1 MSPAS
6 WIEYALT
13 GTTLEG
19 IGESDC
25 EEIGERWL
33 VQPVNALSSF
43 SYVAVGLV
51 VLAVAVRRGRATLD
65 AWVFAGLLVAVGLG
79 SVAFHGP
86 QPDGARVMHDLPILL
101 VVLYIVACDIE
112 LVRGSSPSRWV
123 LLVPSALAATGLMI
137 VSVDAGAVL
146 TGLGV
151 AALGVLEVIVYR
163 RRLRDLDDRRRR
175 RSAALVIAMAAIA
188 ASTWLLGR
196 TDSPACEPGDV
207 FQFHGLWHLLS
218 AGVFGLWWWL
228 ATHGSRN
235 DPQQPPLT
243 AADSESSVR
252 NA

>member
-1 MSPAS
+1 VSPAS

-65 AWVFAGLLVAVGLG
+65 AWVFALLLAAVGLG

-101 VVLYIVACDIE
+101 VVLYTVACEIE
-112 LVRGSSPSRWV
+112 LVRGSPPSRWV
-123 LLVPSALAATGLMI
+123 LFVPTALAATGLMI

-175 RSAALVIAMAAIA
+175 RSAVLVIALAAVA
-188 ASTWLLGR
+188 AATWLLGR
-196 TDSPACEPGDV
+196 TDSPACAPDDV

-228 ATHGSRN
+228 ATNGSRH
-235 DPQQPPLT
+235 DPQQPPT
-243 AADSESSVR
+243 AVDSESSVWK
-252 NA
+252 A